1 MTQRMRLI
9 LCSMGSFTLG
19 ALVVGIVN
27 YAAFTRSLHNSV
39 TGFYYAQAAQ
49 AQLETRQLRSLRSG
63 DAGHVISQLELGLDA
78 STVQLAGYEDV
89 VPPSKRESYVYA
101 VLGEVRAYRDQHP
114 SEMQLPLQRALLQ
127 KALSLKAS
135 SNPRLEQP

>member
-19 ALVVGIVN
+19 ALVVGIVA
-27 YAAFTRSLHNSV
+27 YAAFTRSVHDSF
-39 TGFYYAQAAQ
+39 TGFYYAEAAQ
-49 AQLETRQLRSLRSG
+49 AQLETRQLQSLRSG
-63 DAGHVISQLELGLDA
+63 DVGHVISQLELGLDA
-78 STVQLAGYEDV
+78 STLQLASYEDA
-89 VPPSKRESYVYA
+89 VPSSQRENYVYA

-114 SEMQLPLQRALLQ
+114 SETPLPLQRALLQ

-135 SNPRLEQP
+135 SNQRLERP